1 MKRLLVAVPAALLL
15 ALGACSDENAPAG
28 GEPADTAANEE
39 AATQEGSAPVELD
52 LADAAGACP
61 YIDSALLNST
71 TGEDFR
77 FASGGP
83 GAAEGEDAPA
93 QLTCA
98 VQTGEAAYPDLTLFI
113 IGTEATVEV
122 YEEELAD
129 GAESLDDLGEA
140 AYWIVHTEDT
150 GAGPALEMGW
160 YDGGTIF
167 EMRYTTPGGTD
178 PAAVEGL
185 VAGFTQIAAG
195 IQAAHAE
202 AAG

>member
-1 MKRLLVAVPAALLL
+1 MKRLLIAAPAALLF
-15 ALGACSDENAPAG
+15 ALGACSDEAPEDEG
-28 GEPADTAANEE
+28 PLDTAANEE
-39 AATQEGSAPVELD
+39 TASAEDTEPVELD

-61 YIDSALLNST
+61 YIDSDLLNST

-83 GAAEGEDAPA
+83 GEDAGEDAPA

-113 IGTEATVEV
+113 IGTEATVDV
-122 YEEELAD
+122 YEDELAD
-129 GAESLDDLGEA
+129 GTSEVSGLGEA
-140 AYWIVHTEDT
+140 AYWVVHTEDT

-160 YDGGTIF
+160 YEGGTIF
-167 EMRYTTPGGTD
+167 EMRYTTPAGTD
-178 PAAVEGL
+178 AAVVEGL
-185 VAGFTQIAAG
+185 VDGFAQLAVGVST
-195 IQAAHAE
+195 AHAE